1 MGPSHF
7 LTRKPWGRG
16 CPRGHFYF
24 LHFIYFQTVFCVS
37 SSSSDAST
45 YFQIETPCSVD
56 FFHDTFAYKKKVVPC
71 LGIFFLLDEET
82 SSGNWRRERNA
93 HRVVRKKKPSKGG
106 EKKDRYRILTG
117 ELWINFEIDTKERWC
132 SRQLYCTCSWL
143 DHRNMKSLLVLFTPT
158 LPSRLER
165 PSIAVHFF
173 TVFPVMLKDLHQL
186 TLLRWTLKKDSE
198 KKTLYLS
205 VNVFSTKVLILDT
218 IFTSPTG
225 DLPLCSQTLYICRL
239 S

>member
-1 MGPSHF
+1 MTHS
-7 LTRKPWGRG
+7 L
-16 CPRGHFYF
+16 
-24 LHFIYFQTVFCVS
+24 I
-37 SSSSDAST
+37 
-45 YFQIETPCSVD
+45 
-56 FFHDTFAYKKKVVPC
+56 KKKVVPC
-71 LGIFFLLDEET
+71 LRIFFLLDEET

-106 EKKDRYRILTG
+106 EKKGRYRILTG

-132 SRQLYCTCSWL
+132 SRQLYCTCNWL
-143 DHRNMKSLLVLFTPT
+143 DHRSI
-158 LPSRLER
+158 LER
-165 PSIAVHFF
+165 LSIAVHFF
-173 TVFPVMLKDLHQL
+173 TVFPVMFKDLHQL
-186 TLLRWTLKKDSE
+186 TLLRWTLKKDGE

-225 DLPLCSQTLYICRL
+225 DLPLCSQTLYMCQL

>member
-1 MGPSHF
+1 MIFSGKPYYSLQQRQPRPQGFSLKKWVGPSHF

-56 FFHDTFAYKKKVVPC
+56 FFHDTFAYEKKVVPC
-71 LGIFFLLDEET
+71 LRIFFLLDEET

-106 EKKDRYRILTG
+106 EKKGRYRILTG
-117 ELWINFEIDTKERWC
+117 ELWINFDIATKERWC
-132 SRQLYCTCSWL
+132 SRQLYCTCSLL
-143 DHRNMKSLLVLFTPT
+143 DHRSMKLLLVLFSPD
-158 LPSRLER
+158 PSLLGWNAC
-165 PSIAVHFF
+165 PS
-173 TVFPVMLKDLHQL
+173 QC
-186 TLLRWTLKKDSE
+186 
-198 KKTLYLS
+198 
-205 VNVFSTKVLILDT
+205 
-218 IFTSPTG
+218 TS
-225 DLPLCSQTLYICRL
+225 LLCSQ
-239 S
+239 